1 MFKFYIG
8 EPVIHIN
15 GNRFELGVV
24 KKRYELPTK
33 YYWNNREV
41 HMFSYLNKVLRLYS
55 KNIKRAIVCLYL
67 DYNLENTECTP
78 ITNDLAMYLLETT
91 DAFISEQHYVY
102 HIWYHTGD
110 AVVCA
115 DESDLREISNS
126 YAFTILRK
134 QADEDIK
141 APSTCKER
149 ASKIMLRFGLEPSLH
164 NRCVHLLTRL
174 LENKGVES
182 LQIDSEILRCAVR
195 IEVID
200 LLDAQNLEYTE
211 SDITFILD
219 IIFDNFTCSVLNME
233 VIEDAI
239 KSFKERGGLNGQ
251 TTDC

>member
-8 EPVIHIN
+8 EPVIYIN

-24 KKRYELPTK
+24 KKRYELPIK

-41 HMFSYLNKVLRLYS
+41 HMFSYINKVLRLYS
-55 KNIKRAIVCLYL
+55 KNIKRAVVCLYL

-78 ITNDLAMYLLETT
+78 ITDDLATFLLDNT
-91 DAFISEQHYVY
+91 DAFTSEQHYAY

-110 AVVCA
+110 TVAYA
-115 DESDLREISNS
+115 DESNLREISNS

-141 APSTCKER
+141 APSTCRER
-149 ASKIMLRFGLEPSLH
+149 ATKIMLRFGLESSLH
-164 NRCVHLLTRL
+164 NKCVYWLTRL
-174 LENKGVES
+174 LENKNVEAM
-182 LQIDSEILRCAVR
+182 QMDSEYLRCAIR

-239 KSFKERGGLNGQ
+239 KLYKERGGLNDQ